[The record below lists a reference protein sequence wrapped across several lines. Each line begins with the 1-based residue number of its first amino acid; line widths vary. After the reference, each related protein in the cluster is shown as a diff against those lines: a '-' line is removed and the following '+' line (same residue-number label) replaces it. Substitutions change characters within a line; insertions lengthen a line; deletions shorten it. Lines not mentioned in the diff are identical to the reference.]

1 MTDSPTPPESRL
13 RLASAPATPDAEAIA
28 GAVRDAIRQAAGG
41 LPARALRPAVAA
53 RLGLPPGAV
62 PADAVTAA
70 LGLAIATGAVDEVE
84 GRLVA
89 TAREERR
96 AG

>member
-1 MTDSPTPPESRL
+1 MTDSPTPPEPRL
-13 RLASAPATPDAEAIA
+13 RLASAPATPDAEVVAA
-28 GAVRDAIRQAAGG
+28 AVRDAMREAAGG
-41 LPARALRPAVAA
+41 LPPRALRPAVAA
-53 RLGLPPGAV
+53 RLGLPPAAV
-62 PADAVTAA
+62 PPDAVTAA
-70 LGLAIATGAVDEVE
+70 LGLAIATGAVDEAD